1 MKRFLVWTLRAIGG
15 LLFLFALGLGG
26 GYLWLRGSLPQVA
39 GERVIAGLSAPV
51 EVLRDGDGIVTIR
64 ARDER
69 DAARALGFVHAQD
82 RLGQMDLMRRIG
94 AGRLSEVIGPAT
106 LGTDRFMRTLGLYRV
121 AEANLTQLS
130 TPLRALLDAYAE
142 GVNAFM
148 DSPGKPWPP
157 EFYIL
162 RYEPEPWKPADSL
175 VWGRLMALQLSGN
188 WTEELLRARLARR
201 LKPEEV
207 DFLWPPYPADAPVT
221 LGDPGAL
228 YRGLPLRELGEILP
242 WALEPK
248 DASNFWVLAGSR
260 TRSGRPILAND
271 PHLSLGAPG
280 TWYLVRIE
288 TPTLTLAGVT
298 VPGMPFHILGHNG
311 SIAWG
316 LTTTHGDTQDLFVE
330 RLAEG
335 DPSKYLTPDGPRAFE
350 TREEVIEVRGQ
361 EAERFTVRGTRHG
374 PVISDAVPWAR
385 GAAEAGTVLALAWP
399 ALRSDDRSAEA
410 LYRLNRA
417 RDWRGFVDALRNWH
431 SPQQNIAYADIS
443 GTIGFMAPARVPIR
457 RRGDGTLPM
466 PGWSGA
472 YDWKGLIPF
481 EDLPRTRDPARGRI
495 VNANNRIVPDGY
507 PYLIAAHWPAPYRA
521 QRIHRMLDAG
531 GRATPQSVQ
540 AMQQDSVSLGAR
552 DLLPL
557 LLEATPETDRGQVA
571 IAVLAE
577 WDGRMARDRAAPLIF
592 YAWLRELTRVLF
604 ADDLGDDFEAFQRP
618 RPALVAKVLRREQRW
633 CDDRTTEKREGCPAQ
648 LVTALEDAL
657 DLLALRFGR
666 PVDRLRWGEAHVARF
681 SHRVFSRLPLFDAIF
696 GYAVATDGGGF
707 TVNRASPRFTGPR
720 DALFEDIHG
729 PGYRAVY
736 DLGDLDDSRFMI
748 ATGQSGNPLSP
759 YYGSLAKRWR
769 DGIYLKL
776 DGTET
781 ESMDRLRLVPAG
793 YPAGYEGS

>member
-1 MKRFLVWTLRAIGG
+1 MNRFLVWTLRTCGALA
-15 LLFLFALGLGG
+15 LLLALGAGG
-26 GYLWLRGSLPQVA
+26 VYFWLRGALPQVE

-64 ARDER
+64 AQDEL

-82 RLGQMDLMRRIG
+82 RLWQMDYMRRVG

-130 TPLRALLDAYAE
+130 APPRALLDAYVE
-142 GVNAFM
+142 GVNAFIN
-148 DSPGKPWPP
+148 SPDKPWPP

-162 RYEPEPWKPADSL
+162 RYEPEAWRAADSL
-175 VWGRLMALQLSGN
+175 VWGRLMALRLSGN
-188 WTEELLRARLARR
+188 WTEELLRARIARR

-221 LGDPGAL
+221 LGNLGAL

-242 WALEPK
+242 WELKPK
-248 DASNFWVLAGSR
+248 DASNFWVLAGSQ
-260 TRSGRPILAND
+260 TRSGSPILAND
-271 PHLSLGAPG
+271 PHLPLRAPG

-288 TPTLTLAGVT
+288 TPKLTLAGVT

-316 LTTTHGDTQDLFVE
+316 FTTTHSDTQDLFVE
-330 RLAEG
+330 RLAKD
-335 DPSKYLTPDGPRAFE
+335 DPGKYLTPDGPRPFE

-361 EAERFTVRGTRHG
+361 EPERLTVRSTRHG
-374 PVISDAVPWAR
+374 PVISDAVPQAR
-385 GAAEAGTVLALAWP
+385 GSAEAGTVLALAWP
-399 ALRSDDRSAEA
+399 ALRSDDRSGEA

-431 SPQQNIAYADIS
+431 SPQQNIAYADKS

-472 YDWKGLIPF
+472 YDWKGSIPF
-481 EDLPRTRDPARGRI
+481 EDLPIARDPARGRI
-495 VNANNRIVPDGY
+495 VNANNRIVPDSY

-521 QRIHRMLDAG
+521 QRIHQMLDAG
-531 GRATPQSVQ
+531 GPATPPSIQ
-540 AMQQDSVSLGAR
+540 AMQQDTASLAAR
-552 DLLPL
+552 ELLPL
-557 LLEATPETDRGQVA
+557 LLEARPETDRGQVA
-571 IAVLAE
+571 LSLLSE
-577 WDGRMARDRAAPLIF
+577 WDGRMERNQAAPLVF
-592 YAWLRELTRVLF
+592 DAWLRELTRVLF
-604 ADDLGDDFEAFQRP
+604 ADELGDDFEAFQRP
-618 RPALVAKVLRREQRW
+618 RPALVAKVLREEQAW
-633 CDDRTTEKREGCPAQ
+633 CDDRTTEVTEGCPAQ

-657 DLLALRFGR
+657 NLLTERFR
-666 PVDRLRWGEAHVARF
+666 QPVDRLRWGEAHLARF
-681 SHRVFSRLPLFDAIF
+681 GHPVLSRVPFLERLF
-696 GYAVATDGGGF
+696 GFAVETSGGDF
-707 TVNRASPRFTGPR
+707 TVNRAAASFNGPR
-720 DALFEDIHG
+720 DSLFEDIHG

-736 DLGDLDDSRFMI
+736 DLAKLDDSRFMI

-759 YYGSLAKRWR
+759 LYGNLAERWR

-781 ESMDRLRLVPAG
+781 ESTDRLRLIPAG
-793 YPAGYEGS
+793 SKGS